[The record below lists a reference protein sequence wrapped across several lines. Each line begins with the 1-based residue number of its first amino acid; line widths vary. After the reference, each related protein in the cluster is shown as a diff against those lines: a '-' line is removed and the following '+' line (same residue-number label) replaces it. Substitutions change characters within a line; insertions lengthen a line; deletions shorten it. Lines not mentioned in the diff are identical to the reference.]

1 MKRTMC
7 EAGITQQMRKLSVN
21 NINTLIYSR
30 CSTKQQNE
38 DNLHSNASQE
48 EICTHYANENG
59 FKIIGKLS
67 DVTLGHNI
75 TKLSINEI
83 LNNGYF
89 KGIKINHIIIKDP
102 SRLSREPAQGTQFA
116 IDCKKL
122 GIIIHSVSDNIDT
135 DSNQGLKQF
144 SNLFWDA
151 NIESQQVSKRVKTTL
166 QAKKRN
172 GSYIGRTPFGK
183 QKIQSATLSG
193 FPIKV
198 LEENEQEQKVIQF
211 IIMLYYGEKLKK
223 ANTLLNLLI
232 NEQNQQ
238 NQQNEQNQM
247 EIQMEIQMEAQLY
260 YIKNA
265 YTLETSLYT
274 TNILFGELTIGFIP
288 QILNNFGILKKG
300 NKWSKYAVSTVIENC
315 KKIIPNPRCL
325 YPDGWRSFI
334 TKKLLVDEDDED
346 DKDE

>member
-1 MKRTMC
+1 MC
-7 EAGITQQMRKLSVN
+7 EAGITQQMGKLSVN
-21 NINTLIYSR
+21 NTNTLIYSR
-30 CSTKQQNE
+30 CSTKRQNE

-75 TKLSINEI
+75 TKLSINDVI
-83 LNNGYF
+83 LNDGYF
-89 KGIKINHIIIKDP
+89 KGIKINYIIIKDP

-151 NIESQQVSKRVKTTL
+151 NIESQQISKRVKTTL

-172 GSYIGRTPFGK
+172 GSYMGRTPFG
-183 QKIQSATLSG
+183 QTKIQSATLSG
-193 FPIKV
+193 FPIQI

-223 ANTLLNLLI
+223 VNTLLNLLI
-232 NEQNQQ
+232 NEQKKASSVNPLR
-238 NQQNEQNQM
+238 
-247 EIQMEIQMEAQLY
+247 IY
-260 YIKNA
+260 YVDPD
-265 YTLETSLYT
+265 TLDRFPY
-274 TNILFGELTIGFIP
+274 
-288 QILNNFGILKKG
+288 
-300 NKWSKYAVSTVIENC
+300 
-315 KKIIPNPRCL
+315 
-325 YPDGWRSFI
+325 I
-334 TKKLLVDEDDED
+334 TKK
-346 DKDE
+346 DKKAI